1 MLVYVVQDDI
11 NGDGNTTLESVSLTE
26 EKAQEGFKKVAAAY
40 GLSLKTATRYI
51 SIEIWD
57 AETGDYVCDLKPI
70 TE

>member
-1 MLVYVVQDDI
+1 MLIYTIQYRYND
-11 NGDGNTTLESVSLTE
+11 SLDLKAVAVTE
-26 EKAQEGFKKVAAAY
+26 ETAQARFKELTQAY
-40 GLSLKTATRYI
+40 GLSLKAATRYI